1 MSIESKIEVIKAE
14 KESAIQALTLYLD
27 SIYNMTDKFF
37 DIRVKEDGKGIERVL
52 KEGLE
57 PDAKVE
63 GFIKELNSD
72 ATEYESIR
80 GKLQSDDFNL
90 SLTEIARIGLAFT
103 YSGIVIQKQIETS
116 QKALG
121 SIKKII
127 DSLMDGETQK
137 VDFSQKD

>member
-1 MSIESKIEVIKAE
+1 
-14 KESAIQALTLYLD
+14 
-27 SIYNMTDKFF
+27 MTDKFF
-37 DIRVKEDGKGIERVL
+37 DNQIQEIDGEKKIVRVL

-57 PDAKVE
+57 PDAKIE
-63 GFIKELNSD
+63 GFVKELNSD
-72 ATEYESIR
+72 AAEYESIR

-121 SIKKII
+121 SIKTII

>member
-37 DIRVKEDGKGIERVL
+37 DIRVKEDGKGTERVL